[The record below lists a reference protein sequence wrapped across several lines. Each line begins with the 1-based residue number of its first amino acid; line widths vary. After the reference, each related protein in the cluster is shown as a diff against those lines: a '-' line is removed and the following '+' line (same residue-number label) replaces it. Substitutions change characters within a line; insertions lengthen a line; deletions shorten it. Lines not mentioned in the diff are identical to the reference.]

1 MGLDLSYL
9 EYVEDRKGHDLRY
22 ALNDSKL
29 LGLGFK
35 ELIDFD
41 EGIKQTIQWYEANQE
56 WWRDLK

>member
-1 MGLDLSYL
+1 
-9 EYVEDRKGHDLRY
+9 
-22 ALNDSKL
+22 

-35 ELIDFD
+35 ELVDFD

>member
-9 EYVEDRKGHDLRY
+9 EYVEDRKRHDLRY
-22 ALNDSKL
+22 ALNESKL
-29 LGLGFK
+29 LGIGFK

-41 EGIKQTIQWYEANQE
+41 EGIKQTIQWYKSNQE